1 MKEQLIEFETAK
13 LAKEKGFSLWTNE
26 RFYGKTY
33 DKNTAKSLY
42 TNTSFMMY
50 ENNNTP
56 KNDSPTYDA
65 PTQSLL
71 QKWLRDKFIMDV
83 QPICTYKTF
92 RFYHLGII
100 FINDKNQIDTIL
112 IKDEGMPTNK
122 LFNSY
127 EEALEE
133 GLFETLKL
141 IP

>member
-71 QKWLRDKFIMDV
+71 QKWLREVHKID
-83 QPICTYKTF
+83 
-92 RFYHLGII
+92 I
-100 FINDKNQIDTIL
+100 FITEGFHIVSKYKVYTKPSWGYFEEFDSYEGALEKGLQKALTL
-112 IKDEGMPTNK
+112 IK
-122 LFNSY
+122 
-127 EEALEE
+127 
-133 GLFETLKL
+133 
-141 IP
+141 